1 MFIEVWYNNR
11 RDLLQKKNGIDIESE
26 TEVDVEA
33 WVWKLF
39 VVVWRQTRNFIVTAR
54 ENELSILDGRQPKK
68 DGIAWPNGKVLTSNL
83 IIKIK

>member
-1 MFIEVWYNNR
+1 MGN
-11 RDLLQKKNGIDIESE
+11 LLQKKNGIDIESK
-26 TEVDVEA
+26 TEVDVET

-68 DGIAWPNGKVLTSNL
+68 DGITWPNRKVVSSNL
-83 IIKIK
+83 IIKVKSHD